1 MLIAIVYFSESGTT
15 HQVAKSICEGVN
27 ASRSNSDNTVVCELL
42 RIKAVHIASCRFEC
56 DEYLSII
63 DRADAVI
70 FGSPTYM
77 GGPAAQFK
85 AFADASSDRWEGQQ
99 WNNKVAA
106 GFTTGSNAG
115 GDQLCCLQYFS
126 ILAAQHGM
134 FWVTLDM
141 QDHSLNEGSNLGM
154 QLGFAAVV
162 PADTISEA
170 DRKTA
175 QRLGQRV
182 VDVCSKISDK

>member
-1 MLIAIVYFSESGTT
+1 MYFLESGTT
-15 HQVAKSICEGVN
+15 HQVAKAICEGVIA
-27 ASRSNSDNTVVCELL
+27 ASSDTDNTVVCELL
-42 RIKAVHIASCRFEC
+42 RIEAAHIPCCRFEC
-56 DEYLSII
+56 EEYLLVI
-63 DRADAVI
+63 DRADAVV

-77 GGPAAQFK
+77 GGPAAQFY
-85 AFADASSDRWEGQQ
+85 AFADASSDRWEEQR

-106 GFTTGSNAG
+106 GFTAGSNAG

-141 QDHSLNEGSNLGM
+141 QDHTLNEGSNLGM
-154 QLGFAAVV
+154 QLGFAAAVS
-162 PADTISEA
+162 ADAISEA

-182 VDVCSKISDK
+182 VNVCSKLSDK